1 MIHGFIKGGAAV
13 PEINVGAPKRNV
25 APITDLIDKAY
36 HEQCA
41 ILVFPE
47 LCLTSCQAGDL
58 FFSDTLLNDT
68 ETALREVIAHTAG
81 KEILVFVGCPI
92 RKNGKLYNCAAA
104 ICNGALLGLVPK
116 AHIPAD
122 SERGENRWFAD
133 GPENTEALTFLGN
146 PVPFGTDLIFSCSLM
161 KEFTVACEIGEDLWA
176 PTPPSCRHTAA
187 GAAIIVNPSAMGE
200 IVGREQYRRL
210 MTESASGRFICAYI
224 TAEAGCGESTTDLVY
239 GGHSI
244 LAENGKLLAENPP
257 FGGKSLTTA
266 VFDLQHLYHDRM
278 KKQHGG
284 KAHTEIPFRLTPK
297 ETDLT
302 GVIEKSPFLP
312 EDDKAN
318 PEKKR
323 AICRRMLDIQAKGLA
338 KRLRAAHASGCVIA
352 LSGGLDSTLAL
363 IVTVRA
369 ADLIGMPRSAI
380 TSVTM
385 PCFGTTG
392 RTRSNAEEL
401 ALAFGTSFR
410 CIDIKE
416 AVDIHF
422 RDIGHDPEALTVVY
436 ENAQARERTQII
448 MDIANGTNGLV
459 IGTGDLSELA
469 LGWATY
475 NGDHMSNYGVN
486 GGVPKTI
493 VRHLV
498 SYYAD
503 LCEEEGNHRLS
514 QVFRD
519 VLATPVSPELL
530 PAKDG
535 EISQKTED
543 IVGPYELHDFF
554 LYHFVRYGE
563 TPDKILRE
571 AKAAFV
577 GQFEDAV
584 IEKWLKTF
592 MRRFFT
598 QQFKRSALPD
608 GPKVGSVSFSPR
620 GDWKMPS
627 DAVAWEV

>member
-1 MIHGFIKGGAAV
+1 MIHGFIKSAAAV
-13 PEINVGAPKRNV
+13 PEVTVGSPLKNVPS
-25 APITDLIDKAY
+25 ITALIDRAY
-36 HEQCA
+36 DEHCA
-41 ILVFPE
+41 LLVFPE
-47 LCLTSCQAGDL
+47 LCLTSKTAGDL
-58 FFSDTLLNDT
+58 FFTDTLLART
-68 ETALREVIAHTAG
+68 EEALAKIIAHTEG
-81 KEILVFVGCPI
+81 KKMLVIAGCPVY
-92 RKNGKLYNCAAA
+92 KNGLLYNCAAVFSD
-104 ICNGALLGLVPK
+104 GALLGVVPK
-116 AHIPAD
+116 THL
-122 SERGENRWFAD
+122 SEEETRWFTPAPD
-133 GPENTEALTFLGN
+133 GMGIVTLCGKT
-146 PVPFGTDLIFSCSLM
+146 VPFNAELLFTCTEM
-161 KEFTVACEIGEDLWA
+161 PKFTVSCEIGEDLWA
-176 PTPPSCRHTAA
+176 PVPSSAHY
-187 GAAIIVNPSAMGE
+187 GAAVIANPSAISE
-200 IVGREQYRRL
+200 TVGRESYRRL
-210 MTESASGRFICAYI
+210 MAESTSGRQICATV
-224 TAEAGCGESTTDLVY
+224 TAEAGETESTTDLVF
-239 GGHSI
+239 GGHCI
-244 LAENGKLLAENPP
+244 LAENGRVLAENPP
-257 FGGKSLTTA
+257 FGGNALTTA
-266 VFDLQHLYHDRM
+266 VFDLQHLTHDRM
-278 KKQHGG
+278 KKKQGG
-284 KAHTEIPFRLTPK
+284 IPTNHLTMPFSLPLS

-302 GVIEKSPFLP
+302 GVISPDPFLP
-312 EDDKAN
+312 GGESDRNAV
-318 PEKKR
+318 
-323 AICRRMLDIQAKGLA
+323 CQRMLDIQARGLA

-369 ADLIGMPRSAI
+369 ADLIGMPRTAI

-416 AVDIHF
+416 AVDLHF
-422 RDIGHDPEALTVVY
+422 RDIGHDPGELTVVY

-448 MDIANGTNGLV
+448 MDIANGSNALV

-486 GGVPKTI
+486 GGVPKTL

-503 LCEEEGNHRLS
+503 VCEAEGKLRLS
-514 QVFRD
+514 EVFRD
-519 VLATPVSPELL
+519 VLDTPVSPELL

-535 EISQKTED
+535 EIAQKTED

-563 TPDKILRE
+563 APDKILRE
-571 AKAAFV
+571 AKAAFE
-577 GQFEDAV
+577 GKFDAAV
-584 IEKWLKTF
+584 IEKWLQTF
-592 MRRFFT
+592 LRRFFT

-627 DAVAWEV
+627 DAAPWGLD

>member
-1 MIHGFIKGGAAV
+1 MIHGFIKTAAAV
-13 PEINVGAPKRNV
+13 PEVTVGSPLQNVSS
-25 APITDLIDKAY
+25 ITALIDRAY
-36 HEQCA
+36 DEKCA
-41 ILVFPE
+41 VLVFPE
-47 LCLTSCQAGDL
+47 LCVTAKTAGDL
-58 FFSDTLLNDT
+58 FFTDTLLARA
-68 ETALREVIAHTAG
+68 EEALGQIIAHTKG
-81 KEILVFVGCPI
+81 KKMLVIAGCPVCQS
-92 RKNGKLYNCAAA
+92 GLLYNCAAA
-104 ICNGALLGLVPK
+104 FSDGELLGIVPK
-116 AHIPAD
+116 THL
-122 SERGENRWFAD
+122 SEEDTRWFAPA
-133 GPENTEALTFLGN
+133 PEGMNTVTFCGKW
-146 PVPFGTDLIFSCSLM
+146 VPFCAELRFSCTEMPKL
-161 KEFTVACEIGEDLWA
+161 TVACEIGEDLWA
-176 PTPPSCRHTAA
+176 PIPSSAHG
-187 GAAIIVNPSAMGE
+187 GAAVIANPSAISE
-200 IVGREQYRRL
+200 IVGRERYRR
-210 MTESASGRFICAYI
+210 MMAESISGRQICACI
-224 TAEAGCGESTTDLVY
+224 TAEAGETESTTDFVF
-239 GGHSI
+239 GGHCI
-244 LAENGKLLAENPP
+244 LAENGRVVAENPP
-257 FGGKSLTTA
+257 FGGEALTTA
-266 VFDLQHLYHDRM
+266 VFDLQHLTHDRR
-278 KKQHGG
+278 KKKECGEAFNHL
-284 KAHTEIPFRLTPK
+284 TLPFSLDLS
-297 ETDLT
+297 ETDLS
-302 GVIEKSPFLP
+302 GVISPDPFCP
-312 EDDKAN
+312 KEGA
-318 PEKKR
+318 ET
-323 AICRRMLDIQAKGLA
+323 CGRMLDIQARGLA

-363 IVTVRA
+363 IVTVCA
-369 ADLIGMPRSAI
+369 ADLVGMPRSAI

-422 RDIGHDPEALTVVY
+422 RDIGHDPNDLTVVY

-448 MDIANGTNGLV
+448 MDIANGCNALV

-486 GGVPKTI
+486 GGIPKTL
-493 VRHLV
+493 VRRLV

-503 LCEEEGNHRLS
+503 VCEGEGNIRAS
-514 QVFRD
+514 EVFRD

-563 TPDKILRE
+563 EPEKIFRE
-571 AKAAFV
+571 AKAAFD
-577 GQFEDAV
+577 GKFDDAV
-584 IEKWLKTF
+584 IEKWLRTF
-592 MRRFFT
+592 LRRFFT

-627 DAVAWEV
+627 DAAPWGLD